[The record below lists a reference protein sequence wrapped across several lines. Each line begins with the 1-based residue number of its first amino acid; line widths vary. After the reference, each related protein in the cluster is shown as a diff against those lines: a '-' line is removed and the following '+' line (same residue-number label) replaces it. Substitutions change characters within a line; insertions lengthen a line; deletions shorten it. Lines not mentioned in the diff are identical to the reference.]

1 MASQSTR
8 RLTMNLI
15 NRIEPGSLRTN
26 DALSRPEERERR
38 RRRREQSKKDQEP
51 QKYPVEDAET
61 VLDLVA

>member
-1 MASQSTR
+1 
-8 RLTMNLI
+8 MNLI

-38 RRRREQSKKDQEP
+38 RRRREQSKKDQDQEP
-51 QKYPVEDAET
+51 QKHPVEDAET

>member
-1 MASQSTR
+1 
-8 RLTMNLI
+8 MNLI

-26 DALSRPEERERR
+26 DALSRPEERERERR

>member
-1 MASQSTR
+1 
-8 RLTMNLI
+8 MNLI

-38 RRRREQSKKDQEP
+38 RRRREQSKDQEP

>member
-1 MASQSTR
+1 
-8 RLTMNLI
+8 MNLI

-38 RRRREQSKKDQEP
+38 RRRREQSKKDQDQDQEP
-51 QKYPVEDAET
+51 QKHPVEDAEA

>member
-1 MASQSTR
+1 
-8 RLTMNLI
+8 MNLI

-38 RRRREQSKKDQEP
+38 RRQREQSKKDQEP

>member
-1 MASQSTR
+1 
-8 RLTMNLI
+8 MNLI

-38 RRRREQSKKDQEP
+38 RRRREQSKKDQDQEP
-51 QKYPVEDAET
+51 QKHPVEDAEA